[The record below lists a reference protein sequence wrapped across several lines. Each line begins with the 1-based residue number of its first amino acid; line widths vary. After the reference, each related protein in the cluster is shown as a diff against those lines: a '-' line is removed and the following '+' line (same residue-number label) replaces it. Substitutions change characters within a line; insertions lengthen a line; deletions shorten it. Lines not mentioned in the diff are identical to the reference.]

1 MENIDKSEYCPYS
14 LFNLRS
20 YKIEKYHVE
29 KDVNKTKVNEIMSED
44 SIILILVSNRP
55 ITNRKI
61 EGFID
66 SKDAKDKDK

>member
-1 MENIDKSEYCPYS
+1 MKNIDKSKNCPYS
-14 LFNLRS
+14 LFNLWS

-29 KDVNKTKVNEIMSED
+29 KDVDETKVNEIMSED

-61 EGFID
+61 ESFID
-66 SKDAKDKDK
+66 SKYSKDKDK